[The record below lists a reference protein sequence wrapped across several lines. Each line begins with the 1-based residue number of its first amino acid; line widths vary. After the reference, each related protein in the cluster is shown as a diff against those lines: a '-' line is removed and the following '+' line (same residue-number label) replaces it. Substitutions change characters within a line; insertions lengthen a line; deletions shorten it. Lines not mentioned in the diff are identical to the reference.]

1 MSKTRASAEDYI
13 TFFVWWMSQLTN
25 PWRNAEWQRWNFK
38 YSFIIFC
45 YHNDKI
51 SWFCGRPIPNQL
63 RLNLPVIAR
72 FMGPTWGPPGADRTQ
87 VAPLL
92 APWTLL
98 SGSSSHV
105 PPCISIY
112 TERFRM
118 NCDSNKPLKHTTESW
133 WRHQIEIFSAL
144 LALCEG
150 NPPVTG
156 GFPSQN
162 PVTRSL
168 DVCFDLCLNKWLS
181 KQSRRRWFETLSR
194 SLSRY
199 CNYCSFPWRRWYI
212 VIWLRCLRWPLFYGR
227 LCHLMSFEIDA
238 ISL

>member
-1 MSKTRASAEDYI
+1 MTTLKFQIFFYHFLLSQWYNILVLWTSDTEPITTESSRDSKVHGA
-13 TFFVWWMSQLTN
+13 
-25 PWRNAEWQRWNFK
+25 
-38 YSFIIFC
+38 
-45 YHNDKI
+45 
-51 SWFCGRPIPNQL
+51 
-63 RLNLPVIAR
+63 
-72 FMGPTWGPPGADRTQ
+72 PPGADRTQ
-87 VAPLL
+87 VGPML

-118 NCDSNKPLKHTTESW
+118 NCDSNKPLKHTTESR
-133 WRHQIEIFSAL
+133 WRHQIETFSAL

-150 NPPVTG
+150 NPRVTG

-212 VIWLRCLRWPLFYGR
+212 IIWLRCLRWPLFYGR